1 MAHNIGQMFYF
12 GKRPW
17 HKLGTKLD
25 HPANLEQALVAGGLD
40 WEVGMVPIVPFD
52 EPDSVI
58 SHRLAVVRRDKLPG
72 EQGRVVGVVHPGY
85 HPLQNRVG
93 AKMFDD
99 LLGQG
104 QGVYHTGGYLKNC
117 EVIWLL
123 AKLPEDI
130 RVNGHDVLETYLLFT
145 NSHDGSL
152 PIDIRLTTVRVV
164 CNNTLTIAL
173 EGYGLNKV
181 FKRGHDGSNAIIK
194 AEAKQFFNFAIQQTK
209 KTEELFTKLSKMNCN
224 KTDFEQFLDKLMPD
238 IRRPITTESSSSVL
252 KSHETRMKTLIE
264 TKKLVTDVHE
274 HGIQSMGIAPS
285 DNTWWGVLNTITA
298 WVDHV
303 QSSKNDRYAHILLGG
318 GNQMKSKALSEIIVI
333 TKVR

>member
-1 MAHNIGQMFYF
+1 MAHNIGEMFYY

-17 HKLGTKLD
+17 HGLGTEVER
-25 HPANLEQALVAGGLD
+25 PANLEQALDAGRLD

-58 SHRLAVVRRDKLPG
+58 AHRLAVVRKDKLLG
-72 EQGRVVGVVHPGY
+72 QQGRVIGVVHPGY
-85 HPLQNRVG
+85 RPLQNRAG

-104 QGVYHTGGYLKNC
+104 QGVYHTGGYLKNG

-123 AKLPEDI
+123 ARLPEDI

-209 KTEELFTKLSKMNCN
+209 KTEELFTRLSKMKCN

-238 IRRPITTESSSSVL
+238 IRRPITAESSSSVR

-264 TKKLVTDVHE
+264 TKEQVINVHE
-274 HGIQSMGIAPS
+274 HGIQSMKIAPS
-285 DNTWWGVLNTITA
+285 DDTWWGALNTITA

-303 QSSKNDRYAHILLGG
+303 QPSKNDRYAHILLGG
-318 GNQMKSKALSEIIVI
+318 GNQMKSKALSEIIAI